1 MVTTR
6 CCVFFFLCYF
16 FYRFSHT
23 YAQPI
28 GLYDMH
34 PLSVKCR
41 RFDTFQL
48 LLPFNGPIKLFH
60 SYPFDQSD
68 ATTIDFFFFLSPQ
81 GSAYPLLLAIC
92 FSDSTSEQYTFMI
105 KQSTN
110 QSYLIVFS
118 FYRNVLRV
126 RDTNQLLF
134 FPSKVVRKSRVD
146 NYYIA

>member
-6 CCVFFFLCYF
+6 CCLFLLCYS
-16 FYRFSHT
+16 FYRFPHT

-28 GLYDMH
+28 GPSDMH

-68 ATTIDFFFFLSPQ
+68 VTPIRFFFFFSPQ

-92 FSDSTSEQYTFMI
+92 FSDCVYEQYTFVI

-110 QSYLIVFS
+110 QSYLIVFFS
-118 FYRNVLRV
+118 SYRNVRRV
-126 RDTNQLLF
+126 RDRNQLWLENL
-134 FPSKVVRKSRVD
+134 VD
-146 NYYIA
+146 NYYIAGRR